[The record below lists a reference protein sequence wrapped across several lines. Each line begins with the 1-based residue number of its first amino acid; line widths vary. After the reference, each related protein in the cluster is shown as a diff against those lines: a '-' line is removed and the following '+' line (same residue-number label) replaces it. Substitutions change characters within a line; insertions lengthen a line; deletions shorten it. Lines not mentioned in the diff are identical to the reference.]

1 MRAFGRHYDTADGSI
16 ERLRTRNTSAIRKM
30 AKEFEK
36 GNNCK
41 PIVEY
46 LANVA
51 HLWCVM
57 MDGCTHKDVFF
68 EAPTCDANNA
78 DILIDNYVTG
88 IKSVLERSH
97 LRFQTERYHKDDDG
111 DEYGYRWMIAYWD
124 WGARFVLAAGNERT
138 LRVASDE
145 AFDELIGCHEFNA
158 ESCVQAN
165 EEVFL
170 RVCDKCYGEPHPDYT
185 SATYGYPVY
194 CETCAHDKS
203 VARCELCGNV
213 HHPGDLRE
221 LKVVM
226 PDGQRKT
233 VKVCDECRYGERY
246 FKIDGVNM
254 TCRFCAHHQIYEIV
268 GLAADWQN
276 VTDLG
281 WVCPD
286 GIRELVENGKYIQ
299 ETEVR

>member
-1 MRAFGRHYDTADGSI
+1 MRAFGRHYDTAAGSI
-16 ERLRTRNTSAIRKM
+16 ERLRGRNTSMIRKM
-30 AKEFEK
+30 VKEFDK
-36 GNNCK
+36 GNDCK
-41 PIVEY
+41 LIVEY

-57 MDGCTHKDVFF
+57 MDGCTHKDVFL

-78 DILIDNYVTG
+78 DILIDSYLTG
-88 IKSVLERSH
+88 VKSALEDSH
-97 LRFQTERYHKDDDG
+97 LCLQAGRYHKDDAG
-111 DEYGYRWMIAYWD
+111 DEYGYRWMIAYQ
-124 WGARFVLAAGNERT
+124 GYTTKFILAAGNERT

-145 AFDELIGCHEFNA
+145 AFDELIGCREFN
-158 ESCVQAN
+158 EDSCVWAN

-194 CETCAHDKS
+194 CEACAHDKS

-221 LKVVM
+221 LKVTM

-254 TCRFCAHHQIYEIV
+254 T
-268 GLAADWQN
+268 
-276 VTDLG
+276 
-281 WVCPD
+281 
-286 GIRELVENGKYIQ
+286 
-299 ETEVR
+299 